1 MFFVL
6 DALWELWLPPHI
18 VTARTSAILNYS
30 IEEYFLSALVFT
42 GTGRAYSLCF
52 LSSSFVMVRFC
63 DVSLCHV
70 PFLWCSYPFRIR
82 MHRPTAAAFYGN
94 GCKSCMKEK
103 TRICWSFLDR
113 SREQCRP
120 TSDLMWRAYTISTPL
135 VFNWNDRVTA
145 FTIPP
150 GFLLTSKRRFLRP

>member
-52 LSSSFVMVRFC
+52 LSSSFVMVRAFVMFRFVIFPFC
-63 DVSLCHV
+63 DVHIRFGFECTGLPQRRSMETGANHAWKKNHVFASLSWTSPENNAGLQAISCGE
-70 PFLWCSYPFRIR
+70 RIR
-82 MHRPTAAAFYGN
+82 FQPLSY
-94 GCKSCMKEK
+94 
-103 TRICWSFLDR
+103 
-113 SREQCRP
+113 
-120 TSDLMWRAYTISTPL
+120 STEMTGWEPSL
-135 VFNWNDRVTA
+135 
-145 FTIPP
+145 PP
-150 GFLLTSKRRFLRP
+150 GFLITSKRRFLRP